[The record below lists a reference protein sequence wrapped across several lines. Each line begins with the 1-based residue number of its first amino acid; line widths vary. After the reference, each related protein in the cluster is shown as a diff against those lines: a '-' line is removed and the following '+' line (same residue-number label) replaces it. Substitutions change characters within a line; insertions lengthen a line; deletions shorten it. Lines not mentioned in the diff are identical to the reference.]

1 MNLKK
6 LLMMN
11 RVAEAER
18 VETNEENGSRRA
30 SEDVS
35 EAEKGAA
42 VAQPQAIRFGTMPAQ
57 GYLT

>member
-11 RVAEAER
+11 RVAETER
-18 VETNEENGSRRA
+18 AETNEENESRRT

-35 EAEKGAA
+35 EAEKVAA
-42 VAQPQAIRFGTMPAQ
+42 VAHPQAIRFGTMPAQ
-57 GYLT
+57 GYLS